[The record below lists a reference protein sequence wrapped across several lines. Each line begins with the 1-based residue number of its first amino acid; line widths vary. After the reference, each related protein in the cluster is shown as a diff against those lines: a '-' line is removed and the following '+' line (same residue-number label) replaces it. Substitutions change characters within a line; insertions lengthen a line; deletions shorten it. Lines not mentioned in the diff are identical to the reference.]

1 MIEGSR
7 ARLTV
12 IGVIVMFLFSAL
24 FARLWFLQ
32 VASDTNYAAAA
43 TSNRTRIVYEP
54 ALRGRILDRNGK
66 PIVDNEPVDMVTFDR
81 HKQMTAAERKLVVG
95 RLAGVLGV
103 TAPEIEKRIDDPRAS
118 TFAPALRLL
127 TSPRSNS
134 PTCSECIRTSST
146 CFPNTSG
153 ADSVASR
160 NC

>member
-81 HKQMTAAERKLVVG
+81 HKEMTAAERKLVVG

-103 TAPEIEKRIDDPRAS
+103 TAPEIQKRIDDPRAS
-118 TFAPALRLL
+118 SFAPVPIATGIPPDVRTYLEEREIDF
-127 TSPRSNS
+127 PGVKV
-134 PTCSECIRTSST
+134 ERTSS
-146 CFPNTSG
+146 
-153 ADSVASR
+153 
-160 NC
+160 